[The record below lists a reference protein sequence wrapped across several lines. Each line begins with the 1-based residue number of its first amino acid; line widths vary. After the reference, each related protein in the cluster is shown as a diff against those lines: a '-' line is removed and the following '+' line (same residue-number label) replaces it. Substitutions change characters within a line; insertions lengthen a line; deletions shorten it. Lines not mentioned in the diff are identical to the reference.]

1 MSDSRLSPP
10 PSVPDAPAA
19 PTRGA
24 ALGAGARVALGITV
38 LAGVVGIWL
47 VMRHL
52 AGQPPLPARPETDP
66 FTGYVSGL
74 GDLAARL
81 ATLATLGGLMAI
93 IGFTP
98 VAGTYHLTP
107 VGDRLRHWVG
117 RAAQLWFWASLVQT
131 AANGAYVNGVPLAYA
146 LTPGTWWD
154 FITSTTAALAWFVSM
169 LVALVI
175 VIVAYT
181 SRSYAAYLLL
191 FLAGTLAT
199 TFVTATGNVSV
210 GQNHDWATDSAIWL
224 SLAWAPLGAAAVA
237 VVLRANDLTA
247 PDSVTTAVN
256 RLRRYQKVVPLLLLV
271 TVAGHA
277 VVAWQQLA
285 GHPITASAY
294 GLVTVG
300 IFVTLALLAVSWLW
314 RWLRGEA
321 DPARTTPAI
330 AARSALRDVLIGIA
344 YVTLRTAENH
354 IPSPRFLIP
363 QSIQVN
369 YLGYQVDLPSTAAR
383 IAALGRPNLLWVG
396 LTVLA
401 LGAYYWGVLRVHAKG
416 GHWPI
421 VRTLF
426 WTLGW
431 VLVLYLATAGLWE
444 YSTVQY
450 SWHMLVHMTVN
461 MLVPVLCLLGGPISL
476 VQAAGRP
483 HPKGQ
488 MLGPRDVT
496 VALHDYRPLRR
507 VLNPLVVWV
516 LYASS
521 LFLVYL
527 TPIFPWLMRYHWAH
541 QLMLLWFMLTGYLF
555 FDMVAGVDKW
565 TNLPHMGRLALV
577 IGVMPFHALFAVFI
591 LQASQLIGEPFY
603 RAIDVP
609 WIPDLLADQVIAGQ
623 ITWIVGEVP
632 LLIVIL
638 ALSIQWFQA
647 DSREAK
653 RLDRAQDTGLDDS
666 FDAYNDMLAELAQRD
681 RERRMDERKLSR

>member
-1 MSDSRLSPP
+1 MSASH
-10 PSVPDAPAA
+10 PSAAPGAPASPGTSA
-19 PTRGA
+19 PAT
-24 ALGAGARVALGITV
+24 ALGPVARVAVGVTA
-38 LAGVVGIWL
+38 LAGVVGMWL
-47 VMRHL
+47 VMHYL
-52 AGQPPLPARPETDP
+52 AGRPPLPARPETDP

-81 ATLATLGGLMAI
+81 AALATLGGLMAI

-98 VAGTYHLTP
+98 VVGTYRLTP
-107 VGDRLRHWVG
+107 VGDRLRRWVG

-131 AANGAYVNGVPLAYA
+131 AANAAYVNGVPLAYA
-146 LTPGTWWD
+146 LTPGTWWT
-154 FITSTTAALAWFVSM
+154 FVTSTTAALAWFVST
-169 LVALVI
+169 LVALAV

-224 SLAWAPLGAAAVA
+224 SLAWAPLAAAAVA
-237 VVLRANDLTA
+237 VLLRANDLTA
-247 PDSVTTAVN
+247 PDSATTAVN
-256 RLRRYQKVVPLLLLV
+256 RLRRYQKAVPLLLLI

-285 GHPITASAY
+285 GHPITASGY
-294 GLVTVG
+294 GLATLG
-300 IFVTLALLAVSWLW
+300 IFATLALLALSWLW
-314 RWLRGEA
+314 RLLRGEA
-321 DPARTTPAI
+321 DPARTTPVI
-330 AARSALRDVLIGIA
+330 AARSALRDVLIAIA
-344 YVTLRTAENH
+344 YVTLRSAENH
-354 IPSPRFLIP
+354 LPPPRFLIP

-369 YLGYQVDLPSTAAR
+369 YLGYQVDIPATAAR

-401 LGAYYWGVLRVHAKG
+401 LAAYYWGIHQVRARG

-431 VLVLYLATAGLWE
+431 LLVLYLATAGLWE

-488 MLGPRDVT
+488 LLGPRDVT

-527 TPIFPWLMRYHWAH
+527 TPLFPWLMRYHWAH
-541 QLMLLWFMLTGYLF
+541 QLMLLWFMVTGYLF
-555 FDMVAGVDKW
+555 FDMVAGIDKW
-565 TNLPHMGRLALV
+565 TNLPHIGRLALV

-591 LQASQLIGEPFY
+591 LQASQLIGGTFY
-603 RAIDVP
+603 RAIDIP

-647 DSREAK
+647 DSRDAK
-653 RLDRAQDTGLDDS
+653 RLDRAQDSGLDDS
-666 FDAYNDMLAELAQRD
+666 FEVYNEMLRELAERD
-681 RERRMDERKLSR
+681 RERRMDERKLPR